1 MNIDTLI
8 KDLRRHGGM
17 RNYPYKC
24 SANKLT
30 IGIGRNIED
39 IGISDDEADYM
50 LKNDIARVQEDLDRN
65 VLYWREFPEP
75 VQRALANFVFNVGI
89 TRALRFKR
97 MWSALQQFDFETAAE
112 ELLDSKYA
120 TQVGTRANEL
130 ANLIRGAK

>member
-1 MNIDTLI
+1 MNIDALV
-8 KDLRRHGGM
+8 KDLRRHEGM
-17 RNYPYKC
+17 RNFPYKC
-24 SANKLT
+24 TADKLT

-39 IGISDDEADYM
+39 VGISDDEADYM
-50 LKNDIARVQEDLDRN
+50 LKNDIHRVQEDLDRN

-97 MWSALQQFDFETAAE
+97 MWAALQELDFETAAE

-120 TQVGTRANEL
+120 SQVGTRANEL
-130 ANLIRGAK
+130 ANLIRSAT